1 MSSFRCEHC
10 GTDCLDS
17 PHGYTTGC
25 EHYPAD
31 IPERPQTIDTSKI
44 TRFEVIDIDLGRVF
58 VVPAGYASLTLSV
71 QDEGRTLKV
80 FLTRT
85 KKV

>member
-1 MSSFRCEHC
+1 MSNFKCEHC
-10 GTDCLDS
+10 GTDCIDS
-17 PHGYTTGC
+17 PRGYVIGC
-25 EHYPAD
+25 EHYPPDAKK
-31 IPERPQTIDTSKI
+31 QVIDTSKI

-71 QDEGRTLKV
+71 QNEGRTLKV

>member
-1 MSSFRCEHC
+1 MSSFRCEQC

-17 PHGYTTGC
+17 PQGYTTGC

-31 IPERPQTIDTSKI
+31 IPQTTDTSKI

>member
-1 MSSFRCEHC
+1 MN
-10 GTDCLDS
+10 
-17 PHGYTTGC
+17 
-25 EHYPAD
+25 
-31 IPERPQTIDTSKI
+31 IDTSQI
-44 TRFEVIDIDLGRVF
+44 TRFEVIDIALGRVL

-71 QDEGRTLKV
+71 QDGGRTLKV

>member
-1 MSSFRCEHC
+1 MVE
-10 GTDCLDS
+10 
-17 PHGYTTGC
+17 
-25 EHYPAD
+25 
-31 IPERPQTIDTSKI
+31 IDTTKL

-71 QDEGRTLKV
+71 QNEGRTLKV

>member
-1 MSSFRCEHC
+1 MN
-10 GTDCLDS
+10 
-17 PHGYTTGC
+17 
-25 EHYPAD
+25 
-31 IPERPQTIDTSKI
+31 IDTSQI
-44 TRFEVIDIDLGRVF
+44 TRFEVIDIALGRVL

-71 QDEGRTLKV
+71 QNEGRTLKV